1 LGALIVGV
9 GMVPRGEVGI
19 IVAMLGLRL
28 QAIPESMYA
37 LVIFM
42 SVVTTLA
49 VPPVLRV
56 LFRERLQAREE
67 AIVETEGQ
75 RVM

>member
-1 LGALIVGV
+1 
-9 GMVPRGEVGI
+9 MVPRGEVGI

-49 VPPVLRV
+49 VPPVLRL
-56 LFRERLQAREE
+56 LFRERLRASHE
-67 AIVETEGQ
+67 AVVETERQ
-75 RVM
+75 RVT